1 MSFSCI
7 LIQFFSYFKIF
18 SHLGHD
24 YVVIWL
30 HNYSHKK
37 SRNFVIFWYIWL
49 EKLRFRLILA
59 LETSYASKFVHN
71 FDKKIEIRLEAI
83 GQVNYFFDF
92 LKSTILKKNVNFNEI
107 LLNLYESPK

>member
-1 MSFSCI
+1 M
-7 LIQFFSYFKIF
+7 
-18 SHLGHD
+18 
-24 YVVIWL
+24 
-30 HNYSHKK
+30 
-37 SRNFVIFWYIWL
+37 
-49 EKLRFRLILA
+49 A

-92 LKSTILKKNVNFNEI
+92 LKSTILKLILTSHEI